1 MKKLSERSM
10 SAREKRIPQ
19 LAEDAVKQ
27 ARNKA
32 LKAGRKV
39 VEALDGQL
47 IESYPDGTRKVLKP
61 LPAPIPVTPEQ
72 RLTRRKK

>member
-1 MKKLSERSM
+1 MKKLNEKTM

-27 ARNKA
+27 ARSKA

-39 VEALDGQL
+39 VEAVDGQL
-47 IESYPDGTRKVLKP
+47 IESYPDGTQKVLKRIP
-61 LPAPIPVTPEQ
+61 PPIPVAPEHK
-72 RLTRRKK
+72 LIRRKK